1 MLYTIDSETQRH
13 ILKSTCEVFRAF
25 TECPRKPILEFART
39 KPAKNVVDDFYQ
51 ARRAIYRRAAIEH
64 YLSKCDLSVSVMPL
78 SYCRPLRFIEDLDTE
93 SAVIEIGGPYSGRS
107 GKIGAEVVPVIYVPA
122 RKITKNTKLLL
133 AYNALLAHKLSGTI
147 PSFGKIVHGQ
157 TFRETRIQLAG
168 YSSEVRK
175 LVGALIRY
183 GAESSEPPLI
193 LNRNCSSCRFS
204 HQCRSE
210 ASATDNLSQLSTLSE
225 KEIIKL
231 NKRGILTV
239 TQLSYTFRPRR
250 RGRRSKKPEKHSA
263 ALKAL
268 AIRTK
273 HIYVQQ
279 RPVLPTNKIRIF
291 LDIEGLPDD
300 QFYYLIGLKICDGKS
315 ETRHHFWADSVCDEE
330 RIWYQFLST
339 LAATSDFSVFHYGSY
354 DAKFVDAMYKR
365 HGGESVLPS
374 EQLRSVL
381 VNVLK
386 YCYSDIY
393 FPSYSNGLKDI
404 ASYLGF
410 EWNETDAS
418 GLQSIVW
425 RESWEQDRDETMRAR
440 LIQYNQQDC
449 DALQLVTEIIA
460 AIVDNQELQVT
471 GLTAVSTE
479 TIKRWNPYKFGKH
492 EFATRA
498 LEYINKCA
506 YSDYQRTK
514 VFWRTDR
521 NVRKSNKRKM
531 NRGPPLRPNKTITFA
546 RPKACVRCKRGH
558 VSKNGIFSRTF
569 FDLKFSGS
577 NVKRWVTRLEYHQ
590 YRCQDC
596 KATFYPEE
604 HIKYKSKYGRG
615 LLVWVVYQ
623 NIGLHQSYGAIMTGL
638 SELFGFS
645 QLKQNRTVAKTL
657 KASAAV
663 YYSEAYDEIRENIR
677 GGNLVHVDETLVNLK
692 GGVGYVW
699 VFACLEEVIYVYS
712 NSRESRILADTLR
725 GFSGVL
731 VSDFYAGYDS
741 FPVEQQRCLVHMIR
755 DLNDSL
761 FKNPFDKELKE
772 FVVQFGVLL
781 KSIVE
786 TIDRYGL
793 KRRFLRKHKKEVAAF
808 YRTYVNRKCGSEP
821 TAAYQVRFK
830 RNENRLFTFLDH
842 DGVPWN
848 NNNAEVAIKGF
859 AVLRRAIGGAST
871 EVGIIDTLK
880 LLSISQTLKNK
891 NASFFEFLRS
901 GKSTISEFLSEDNA

>member
-1 MLYTIDSETQRH
+1 MLYTIDSETQRQV
-13 ILKSTCEVFRAF
+13 LKSTCEMFLAF
-25 TECPRKPILEFART
+25 TECPRKPILEFTRT
-39 KPAKNVVDDFYQ
+39 KPTETVVDDFYQ
-51 ARRAIYRRAAIEH
+51 ARRTTYRRVAIEH
-64 YLSKCDLSVSVMPL
+64 HLSKSDHGTNAIPL
-78 SYCRPLRFIEDLDTE
+78 SYCRPLQIIEDLVTGC
-93 SAVIEIGGPYSGRS
+93 AVIEIPGTTSGVR
-107 GKIGAEVVPVIYVPA
+107 GKTSAAVVPVIYVPA
-122 RKITKNTKLLL
+122 RKITKKTKLLL
-133 AYNALLAHKLSGTI
+133 AYNALLVHKLSGTL

-157 TFRETRIQLAG
+157 TFQETRVQLAG
-168 YSSEVRK
+168 LSSEVRK
-175 LVGALIRY
+175 LAGALNRY
-183 GAESSEPPLI
+183 VAESNDPPLI
-193 LNRNCSSCRFS
+193 LNRNCSACRFS
-204 HQCRSE
+204 HRCRSE

-231 NKRGILTV
+231 EKRGIITV

-250 RGRRSKKPEKHSA
+250 RGRRSKYPEKHSA

-273 HIYVQQ
+273 QIYVQQ
-279 RPVLPTNKIRIF
+279 HPVLPTNKTRIF

-300 QFYYLIGLKICDGKS
+300 KFYYLIGLKICDGNS
-315 ETRHHFWADSVCDEE
+315 EIRHHFWADSVCDEG
-330 RIWYQFLST
+330 RIWYELLST

-354 DAKFVDAMYKR
+354 DAEFIDTMYKR
-365 HGGESVLPS
+365 YGGDGVLPS

-386 YCYSDIY
+386 YCYSDVY

-404 ASYLGF
+404 AGYLGF
-410 EWNETDAS
+410 EWDEKEAS

-425 RESWEQDRDETMRAR
+425 RSSWELDHDETMRGR

-449 DALQLVTEIIA
+449 DALQLVTEIVA
-460 AIVDNQELQVT
+460 AIADNQELPIT
-471 GLTAVSTE
+471 GGRAVSTE
-479 TIKRWNPYKFGKH
+479 TIKRWNLYKFGKH
-492 EFATRA
+492 EFSTHA

-514 VFWRTDR
+514 VFWRTDK
-521 NVRKSNKRKM
+521 NVRKSNKRKVS
-531 NRGPPLRPNKTITFA
+531 RGPRLRPNKIIALA
-546 RPKACVRCKRGH
+546 RPKACVRCKGGH
-558 VSKNGIFSRTF
+558 VRKNGIFSRTF

-577 NVKRWVTRLEYHQ
+577 NVKRWVTRLDYHQ
-590 YRCQDC
+590 YRCQTC

-604 HIKYKSKYGRG
+604 YIKYKSKYGRG

-638 SELFGFS
+638 SEVFGFF
-645 QLKQNRTVAKTL
+645 QLKQNRQVAKTL

-663 YYSEAYDEIRENIR
+663 YYSAAYDEIREKIR
-677 GGNLVHVDETLVNLK
+677 RGNLVHVDETLVNLK
-692 GGVGYVW
+692 GGAGYVW

-712 NSRESRILADTLR
+712 SSRESKILADTL
-725 GFSGVL
+725 GEFSGVL

-741 FPVEQQRCLVHMIR
+741 FPTEQQRCLVHMIR
-755 DLNDSL
+755 DLNESL

-772 FVVQFGVLL
+772 FVVQFGELL
-781 KSIVE
+781 MPIVE

-793 KRRFLRKHKKEVAAF
+793 KQRFLGKHKKEVTAF
-808 YRTYVNRKCGSEP
+808 YRTYVNRKSASEI
-821 TAAYQVRFK
+821 TTAYQARFK
-830 RNENRLFTFLDH
+830 RNEHRLFTFLDH

-871 EVGIIDTLK
+871 EAGIADTLK

-891 NASFFEFLRS
+891 NLSFFGFLRS
-901 GKSTISEFLSEDNA
+901 GKPTISEFLSEDKT